1 MSDTLQLVVNAPYI
15 QPGRLETAR
24 ASGRLRVEV
33 AGKNCFGFARVVR
46 EVEFRERRRQAQEP
60 LKRIGQFVERFQS

>member
-15 QPGRLETAR
+15 QPGRIETAQ

-46 EVEFRERRRQAQEP
+46 EVEFRERRRQAEAY
-60 LKRIGQFVERFQS
+60 RTFVERF